1 MHRVVSGF
9 VDYARFTLVYLR
21 RQTGLSELNMLPLSA
36 LVKLHGAAQQI
47 SVEMVQLWRDIEVRS
62 DGLHI
67 STWLITSQ
75 SLSCPLICSL

>member
-1 MHRVVSGF
+1 MHRVVGGF

-47 SVEMVQLWRDIEVRS
+47 SVEMVQL
-62 DGLHI
+62 
-67 STWLITSQ
+67 
-75 SLSCPLICSL
+75 